1 MTARTLSTTV
11 VAVALVSAG
20 VAWSHARGGEQPES
34 RSPRTAAAVARHQVP
49 FTRLGP
55 GHCFNAAAVAR
66 LQDTVTVVPCAA
78 PHLHEAFAVVSLKS
92 APGAPYPGNATLR
105 QRIRSACEQALID
118 VRQTSLGD
126 TSYGLFPVIP
136 IDATTWKNG
145 NRRLVCA
152 LFSIDMRP
160 AAGHLPAVSDR
171 RP

>member
-1 MTARTLSTTV
+1 MTAKALSTTA

-34 RSPRTAAAVARHQVP
+34 RSPQTAAAAGRQLP
-49 FTRLGP
+49 FTQLGP
-55 GHCFNAAAVAR
+55 GHCFNAAPLAR
-66 LQDTVTVVPCAA
+66 LQDPVTVVPCSA

-92 APGAPYPGNATLR
+92 APAAPYPGNATLR

-136 IDATTWKNG
+136 INAATWKNG

-152 LFSIDMRP
+152 LFPINMRP
-160 AAGHLPAVSDR
+160 TAGHLPTR
-171 RP
+171 RTPR